1 MAKRAEVSK
10 EAVEVKEADNLRLQ
24 APTEVNPGVKLGVR
38 SGLTQDIGVHAI
50 LMGLLLVCV

>member
-10 EAVEVKEADNLRLQ
+10 GAAEVKEADNFRLQ

-38 SGLTQDIGVHAI
+38 SELTPDTGVHAI
-50 LMGLLLVCV
+50 LMGLPLVCV